1 MSAPASRH
9 DHYPRADAPRRQAM
23 RAAAAALADRWAAED
38 GAPAGLLAA
47 MRAQAATPPG
57 EAIAALAPWLDDIG
71 WLRARLAQA
80 LHLLAADPFARPPLR
95 AVGGGAL
102 GGLLLAE
109 AGAIRLTLLVRPVEA
124 ASRGAAPSVLFV
136 PGHARIRIL
145 AAGNAAIRLHHVAV
159 SQAEEAGAFTAAAAS
174 PCAGDPPRPL
184 AAGETL
190 ALDTAR
196 TAFSLIGGSG
206 DVLMLELA
214 AQPPSRLP
222 IRACDTESG
231 RLVHVSASRR
241 DSSFRAMALTLLRTM
256 RRTDAAP
263 LFADETR
270 TEDFAARWHA
280 MRELVALDPAAA
292 RAPLARMA
300 GEDPH
305 PEVRH
310 AATAT
315 LALYPTPPLQRRGSE
330 TCELAR

>member
-1 MSAPASRH
+1 MAARASSRSSAWIEAS
-9 DHYPRADAPRRQAM
+9 
-23 RAAAAALADRWAAED
+23 AALF
-38 GAPAGLLAA
+38 AG
-47 MRAQAATPPG
+47 
-57 EAIAALAPWLDDIG
+57 D
-71 WLRARLAQA
+71 
-80 LHLLAADPFARPPLR
+80 
-95 AVGGGAL
+95 
-102 GGLLLAE
+102 
-109 AGAIRLTLLVRPVEA
+109 
-124 ASRGAAPSVLFV
+124 
-136 PGHARIRIL
+136 
-145 AAGNAAIRLHHVAV
+145 
-159 SQAEEAGAFTAAAAS
+159 AAAAS

-190 ALDTAR
+190 AFDTAR

-256 RRTDAAP
+256 RRADAAP

-315 LALYPTPPLQRRGSE
+315 LALYQTPSPSGEGL
-330 TCELAR
+330 